1 MKTNQELFLEELTN
15 ASPRKFVDLIS
26 SEKCSR
32 CSNHYW
38 DMAQNKCHSGI
49 NDSTCEEGQAEYLE
63 SRPDE
68 DLQAKYHKK
77 YWSCKDR
84 KDAKNKLEL
93 VRLLCK
99 TGLIGDAD
107 ICTRCS
113 NREGLP
119 CRHTDCDQKVTKLQ
133 EMYKEYIKQAASQMG
148 HIEANQVFTTFT
160 MEKYLWNVLI
170 PSITNPEIKEQV
182 SICIKKAYPNVP
194 KTAD

>member
-26 SEKCSR
+26 TGKCSR

-38 DMAQNKCHSGI
+38 DMAQAKCHSGI

-84 KDAKNKLEL
+84 EDARNKLEL

-99 TGLIGDAD
+99 TGLIGDEE

-113 NREGLP
+113 NREGVP
-119 CRHTDCDQKVTKLQ
+119 CRHTDCDRKVEKLQ
-133 EMYKEYIKQAASQMG
+133 KLYKDHIKQTTNQME
-148 HIEANQVFTTFT
+148 HLEANQVCREFTLAR
-160 MEKYLWNVLI
+160 YLWDVLI
-170 PSITNPEIKEQV
+170 PDITDPGIKEQI
-182 SICIKKAYPNVP
+182 STCMKKAYPNV
-194 KTAD
+194 